1 MIPDAFIFNGVQ
13 NESRNGVLINIFP
26 TKLNSVPLSMVF
38 DTDALIQHIKEQG
51 VDAQL
56 IPHQTVV
63 TSHKNKRQSCH
74 WLGALSSSDHR
85 LAMEFLQD
93 FKPSTV
99 FSNLVQTTLSN
110 IQQHDT
116 SSGSGALAEH
126 KHLNLS
132 AGGICLHHR
141 NGHDWHKHCHQWEH
155 IPDGVWRKNCLNE
168 RGLPLY
174 DLFIKRL
181 PSNTHTSWVYYIG
194 DEAPS
199 TNMIS
204 DFKNYGLD
212 LVHRETHNLLSN
224 DDIASTVNFKHI
236 SLQTHRDLFTA
247 VDYFTCAAIQSFIGN
262 SVSTFS
268 ANQIALRNGMDS
280 SWYNSRSIPLA
291 GLFRVFNIP
300 IVYTY
305 TELSEELGKFMLKT
319 SILSVRGTFG
329 SQTNIHILYHGE
341 NDRDFLTWL
350 HKYEVIVHKHEPTW
364 LDDIELMRQHGNP
377 RRSHLFLHKGN
388 YIGTWQRI
396 DIPLFIN
403 AEYCLL
409 LDSDTVV
416 HEKFSMHDFGLDITS
431 GIAVSS
437 EADEDS
443 DIPWNLGVALFNVPM
458 LRETY
463 DGFLK
468 FILSHVEN
476 PMFKNNV
483 SDQGAYLQYYE
494 SNVKFLDKTFN
505 VKPYWTKVSTFQ
517 KRKIVHFHGLKAHD
531 ILKLFMGYKQTSFP
545 SSVWFLLRLVNTN
558 KKHACLAL
566 HDFSIYI
573 AKDSKNLR
581 QYCRKVFEDVNMNTA
596 HLKCFKFFQI
606 LASENAENVHSCKEK
621 ILDPLS

>member
-1 MIPDAFIFNGVQ
+1 
-13 NESRNGVLINIFP
+13 
-26 TKLNSVPLSMVF
+26 
-38 DTDALIQHIKEQG
+38 
-51 VDAQL
+51 
-56 IPHQTVV
+56 
-63 TSHKNKRQSCH
+63 
-74 WLGALSSSDHR
+74 
-85 LAMEFLQD
+85 
-93 FKPSTV
+93 
-99 FSNLVQTTLSN
+99 
-110 IQQHDT
+110 
-116 SSGSGALAEH
+116 
-126 KHLNLS
+126 
-132 AGGICLHHR
+132 
-141 NGHDWHKHCHQWEH
+141 
-155 IPDGVWRKNCLNE
+155 
-168 RGLPLY
+168 
-174 DLFIKRL
+174 
-181 PSNTHTSWVYYIG
+181 
-194 DEAPS
+194 
-199 TNMIS
+199 
-204 DFKNYGLD
+204 
-212 LVHRETHNLLSN
+212 
-224 DDIASTVNFKHI
+224 
-236 SLQTHRDLFTA
+236 
-247 VDYFTCAAIQSFIGN
+247 
-262 SVSTFS
+262 
-268 ANQIALRNGMDS
+268 
-280 SWYNSRSIPLA
+280 
-291 GLFRVFNIP
+291 
-300 IVYTY
+300 
-305 TELSEELGKFMLKT
+305 MLKA

-463 DGFLK
+463 DEFLK
-468 FILSHVEN
+468 FILSHIEN
-476 PMFKNNV
+476 PMFKNNI

-531 ILKLFMGYKQTSFP
+531 ILKLFMGYKKTSFP
-545 SSVWFLLRLVNTN
+545 SSAWSLLRMVNKN
-558 KKHACLAL
+558 KKNACLAL